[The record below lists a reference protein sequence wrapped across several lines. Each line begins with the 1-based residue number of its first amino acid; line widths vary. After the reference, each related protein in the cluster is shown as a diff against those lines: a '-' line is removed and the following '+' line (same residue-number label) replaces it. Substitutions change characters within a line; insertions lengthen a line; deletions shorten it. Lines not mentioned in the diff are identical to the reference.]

1 MYMYTHNNNIFWI
14 YTITL
19 IVYMLQP
26 SCVSHVLNLM
36 GGTLDYVSDNE
47 FGDFYSY
54 WEKIR
59 ENSLTSL
66 PTTAALI
73 SSVRMSSA
81 KFTINPSSNAL
92 KQIIFR
98 FKLCK
103 WIV

>member
-1 MYMYTHNNNIFWI
+1 MI
-14 YTITL
+14 
-19 IVYMLQP
+19 QP
-26 SCVSHVLNLM
+26 SCVRPIIFLM

-66 PTTAALI
+66 PTTSAIL

-81 KFTINPSSNAL
+81 QFTINPSSNAL

-103 WIV
+103 YIVSCHKPRTITSVTKIDKIFKLF